1 MSPTVSVVLPV
12 YNGRALLEANLPA
25 LWNATRGRDGLEVI
39 VVDDGSTDGTAE
51 FLRARF
57 PEIVLVALSSNQGV
71 IRARNAGVA
80 AATGEI
86 LYFLDSD
93 VRVREGFLDPVLDA
107 FSDPAVFA
115 VGSREISPQTG
126 GKIIV
131 ATPFFRFGLFG
142 HRYLARD
149 IPRRAFLAPFV
160 PTSHAAYS
168 RHKLLS
174 LGGFDDLYR
183 PIYWEDVDLCY
194 RAWQHGWRVL
204 VEPASVADHA
214 LQGTTRRLY
223 SPLAIQ
229 SIYWKNRFLFIWK
242 NLRDRTLLA
251 QHLAWLPLLFL
262 GLPVVRGRAALRG
275 FVGALG
281 QLNEALAKR
290 RRDGGRPAVSDREI
304 LSLLARGA

>member
-12 YNGRALLEANLPA
+12 YNGRALLEVNLPI
-25 LWNATRGRDGLEVI
+25 LLRATRGRNGLEVI
-39 VVDDGSTDGTAE
+39 IVDDGSVDGTAE
-51 FLRARF
+51 FLKARF

-93 VRVREGFLDPVLDA
+93 VQVREGFLDPVREA
-107 FSDPAVFA
+107 FSDPSMFA
-115 VGSREISPQTG
+115 VGSREVSSQTG

-142 HRYLARD
+142 HRYVVRE
-149 IPRRAFLAPFV
+149 IPRHSFLAPFV

-194 RAWQHGWRVL
+194 RAWQHGWRVII
-204 VEPASVADHA
+204 EPASVADHA

-223 SPLAIQ
+223 SPVTIQ

-242 NLRDRTLLA
+242 NLRDRALLA
-251 QHLAWLPLLFL
+251 EHLVWLPLLLL
-262 GLPVVRGRAALRG
+262 GLPVVRGRAVLRG
-275 FVGALG
+275 FAGALG
-281 QLNEALAKR
+281 QLSEALGKR
-290 RRDGGRPAVSDREI
+290 RRDAGKPAVSDREI
-304 LSLLARGA
+304 LNMFTRRA